1 MSKKI
6 IIVAVIVVILV
17 GAGIWYFVGR
27 PNIEEILSP
36 IGVSP
41 AEKLAE
47 PVASVGWSIAANEEQ
62 AVNEAVAMMLQKLKK
77 NPDFVF
83 LFSSVGYDEEK
94 LLQEI
99 RNLLPGTK
107 IYGGTT
113 CLGPMTN
120 DGFHVGEKASIA
132 IMGISSPLIN
142 WGVGGAN
149 LDELSPEEAGKA
161 AVSAAIESAGKE
173 KTEKPNMVFTTAAP
187 GMEEEILKGIEEI
200 VGKDVP
206 IIGGSSGDN
215 DITGKWKQYAN
226 DKVYSNGLALAVVY
240 TDLKIGFA
248 YEAGYPVTEQKGVV
262 TKAEG
267 RVIYE
272 IDGRPAAEV
281 YNEWTGRVFDKQLKE
296 PGKVWGILA
305 EATYYPIAKVL
316 RAPGIEPFYLA
327 VHPLNINPD
336 HSLGVFAD
344 MKDGDEI
351 VLLHGDWNIL
361 LNRFRTTPTKALEE
375 FKIKKGEALFALY
388 TYCAGT
394 MLAIPEEERPKMPL
408 LVKEV
413 IGDVPFIG
421 TFTFGEQ
428 GFVSGIG
435 NHHGNLINS
444 IIIFGP
450 EK

>member
-6 IIVAVIVVILV
+6 IFGLVIMVLVIL
-17 GAGIWYFVGR
+17 GIWM
-27 PNIEEILSP
+27 IIK
-36 IGVSP
+36 P
-41 AEKLAE
+41 AERAKPVQVLPPEKAE
-47 PVASVGWSIAANEEQ
+47 KEVKAAAYGWS
-62 AVNEAVAMMLQKLKK
+62 VNENESQAAKEAVSMMEETLVGSP
-77 NPDFVF
+77 NFAF
-83 LFSSVGYDEEK
+83 LFSSVGYVEEK
-94 LLQEI
+94 LFQEI

-113 CLGPMTN
+113 SLGPMTN
-120 DGFHVGEKASIA
+120 DGFHVGEKASLA

-149 LDELSPEEAGKA
+149 LDELSPEEVGKA
-161 AVSAAIESAGKE
+161 AVMAAIKSAGKE
-173 KTEKPNMVFTTAAP
+173 TTEKPNMVFITAAP
-187 GMEEEILKGIEEI
+187 GTEERILKGIIEI

-206 IIGGSSGDN
+206 IFGGSSGDN

-226 DKVYSNGLALAVVY
+226 GKVYSNGLALSVMY

-248 YEAGYPVTEQKGVV
+248 YEAGYPVTEQKGTV

-272 IDGRPAAEV
+272 INGRPAAEV
-281 YNEWTGRVFDKQLKE
+281 YNEWTGKVFDKQLKE

-305 EATYYPIAKVL
+305 DATYYPIAKVL
-316 RAPGIEPFYLA
+316 RAPGREPFYLA
-327 VHPLNINPD
+327 VHPLDIRPD

-351 VLLHGDWNIL
+351 VLLHGDWAIL
-361 LNRFRTTPTKALEE
+361 LDRFRTTPVKALGE

-388 TYCAGT
+388 TYCAGS
-394 MLAIPEEERPKMPL
+394 MFAIPEEERPKMPL

-413 IGDVPFIG
+413 IGDIPFIG

-428 GFVSGIG
+428 GFVPGIG
-435 NHHGNLINS
+435 SHHGNLVNS
-444 IIIFGP
+444 IILVSP
-450 EK
+450 